1 MHAITYATRV
11 LAFCLL
17 SVLPVQ
23 GWGAEQ
29 TEGGTTAQQQ
39 VAQGI
44 ALYKQRCGVCH
55 DVPSRSLD
63 DAPRLAGRAFAHK
76 WLTRPEAL
84 FLKIRYAM
92 PQDNPGT
99 LSDENAKA
107 LVAALS
113 SGQISG
119 KAPVK

>member
-1 MHAITYATRV
+1 MQTITSKTLALAVCLFSV
-11 LAFCLL
+11 LA
-17 SVLPVQ
+17 VQ
-23 GWGAEQ
+23 GRAAEHTGA
-29 TEGGTTAQQQ
+29 GSAAQQH
-39 VAQGI
+39 VAQGV
-44 ALYKQRCGVCH
+44 ALYKQRCGACH

-63 DAPRLAGRAFAHK
+63 EAPQLAGRVFARK

-84 FLKIRYAM
+84 FRKIRYSM

-99 LSDENAKA
+99 LSDEDAKA